1 MAELTLAVRRSMA
14 VTLLLAVGALAAA
27 LPTLLGEPEN
37 EHPALR
43 GLAALLIAL
52 LAALVQAAKWG
63 RRGPLEP
70 KAHLLELTKIAMAV
84 SALFLPALFAGTTT
98 TEAEALLSL
107 AQHAF
112 GWTNPIAAGTVGL
125 FLIGAAYVVSRLK
138 GPVKG
143 KRLHGRWL
151 VAVSLVA
158 CAAMVAASA
167 ARLLQIPA
175 MQGMELLSKVVLLLV
190 LSTLAVAAFL
200 PPGEGGRGGGV
211 DRRALVLAV
220 GFVGAG
226 MLSAYGTYRYV
237 RPTAAQLD
245 RVLFTS
251 GDAQGTTFAAALD
264 GRPDIYGLFSL
275 DYASATPRLELV
287 RPVGTHVGFL
297 IEKTWPTRFGRAR
310 LEPRPEL
317 ENLWSELRPPPVEE
331 SFVEVWIR
339 LRWWPWSDF
348 RPGLRIRE
356 PVFDWA
362 VSPSWSFAVAS
373 TYVRSRDGWPNARY
387 GEMDQGTY
395 AVDVWRRGARSRR
408 LLDDLPLPPKILALS
423 ENSLTLMVHG
433 QSYSRGR
440 LRTASARPA
449 TRRDGAGSSEE
460 AAADGFVLA
469 TSYAPAP
476 TMLATTTCDLSA
488 WTCAPWSPGGGAP
501 PRGATSGPRVMV
513 GRPGAWSVMDPQS
526 SAILFP
532 LPACGGCSPYAD
544 FAYPL
549 RDGRIVR
556 LSLLGA
562 MPNWNSRLTAFDRE
576 GRQTAQTDLG
586 NVRLTRFAGEL
597 DDGTVAIAWRA
608 NYANRALLAPVS
620 GWTLIAWNPA
630 TGTRRRLAADLATL
644 PSGENDA
651 SMIFLDRNG
660 RLVVPAVAGVRVLAQ
675 LGYPLPVN

>member
-1 MAELTLAVRRSMA
+1 MTELARADRRPILLI
-14 VTLLLAVGALAAA
+14 LLLAAGALAAA
-27 LPTLLGEPEN
+27 LPGLLGEPEN

-52 LAALVQAAKWG
+52 FAAIFLAARWG
-63 RRGPLEP
+63 SRGPLEP
-70 KAHLLELTKIAMAV
+70 KAHLLELAQIATAV
-84 SALFLPALFAGTTT
+84 TALLLPALFLGLATSETEALAALAQRALGWKKPIPAGT
-98 TEAEALLSL
+98 AALLLL
-107 AQHAF
+107 A
-112 GWTNPIAAGTVGL
+112 
-125 FLIGAAYVVSRLK
+125 AAYVVSRLK
-138 GPVKG
+138 GSVKG
-143 KRLHGRWL
+143 KRLPGWRLVGAALVVCAVL
-151 VAVSLVA
+151 VAT
-158 CAAMVAASA
+158 SA
-167 ARLLQIPA
+167 ARLFQIPA
-175 MQGMELLSKVVLLLV
+175 LEGFELLSKVVFLLM
-190 LSTLAVAAFL
+190 LSTLGATAFL
-200 PPGEGGRGGGV
+200 SPAENGRGRAV
-211 DRRALVLAV
+211 DRRALALAV
-220 GFVGAG
+220 GFVGIG
-226 MLSAYGTYRYV
+226 LLSAYGTYRYL
-237 RPTAAQLD
+237 RPTVREID
-245 RVLFTS
+245 RILFTS

-287 RPVGTHVGFL
+287 RPFGTYVGFL
-297 IEKTWPTRFGRAR
+297 IEKTWPVRFGRAR

-317 ENLWSELRPPPVEE
+317 KNLWSELRPPPVEE

-339 LRWWPWSDF
+339 LCWWPWTDF

-408 LLDDLPLPPKILALS
+408 LLDDLPLPPRILALS
-423 ENSLTLMVHG
+423 EDSVTLLVHG

-449 TRRDGAGSSEE
+449 TRRDGAGSPEE
-460 AAADGFVLA
+460 AAAEGFVLA

-476 TMLATTTCDLSA
+476 MMLATTTCDLTTWS
-488 WTCAPWSPGGGAP
+488 CAPWKFGGGAP
-501 PRGATSGPRVMV
+501 PREATSGPRVMV
-513 GRPGAWSVMDPQS
+513 GQPGAWNVMDPQS
-526 SAILFP
+526 SEILFP
-532 LPACGGCSPYAD
+532 LPECKGCSRYSD
-544 FAYPL
+544 FAFPL

-562 MPNWNSRLTAFDRE
+562 MPIWNSRLTAFDRE
-576 GRQTAQTDLG
+576 GRQTAQSDLG

-608 NYANRALLAPVS
+608 QYADRAHLAPVF
-620 GWTLIAWNPA
+620 GWTLFAWNPA
-630 TGTRRRLAADLATL
+630 TGIRRRLATDLATL

-651 SMIFLDRNG
+651 SMIFLDREG
-660 RLVVPAVAGVRVLAQ
+660 RLVTPAVEGLRVLAE
-675 LGYPLPVN
+675 LDP